1 MLQQFTEGHNLTTQ
15 DLLREQPT
23 HSGDINLIGM
33 LCDMLLVQCYN
44 TSLVKI
50 MQREQVGRGDCTT
63 NVGTRSLKFYKY
75 HY

>member
-23 HSGDINLIGM
+23 HSGDINLVSM

-44 TSLVKI
+44 TSYVKI
-50 MQREQVGRGDCTT
+50 MQREQVDLVCETLDTMAEVTCTVMC
-63 NVGTRSLKFYKY
+63 NV
-75 HY
+75 

>member
-33 LCDMLLVQCYN
+33 LCELLLVQV
-44 TSLVKI
+44 S
-50 MQREQVGRGDCTT
+50 GRPKLR
-63 NVGTRSLKFYKY
+63 V
-75 HY
+75 